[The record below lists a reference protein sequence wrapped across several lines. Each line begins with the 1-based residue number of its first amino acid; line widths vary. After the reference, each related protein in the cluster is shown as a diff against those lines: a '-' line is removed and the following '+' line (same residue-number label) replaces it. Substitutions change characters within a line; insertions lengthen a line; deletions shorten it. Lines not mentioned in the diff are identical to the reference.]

1 MGLIKKIFTRG
12 GRRKGAGRKPQ
23 GDKPMHRI
31 NVMLG
36 DEHLQRA
43 RWIGEGNISLGIR
56 RALLTCP
63 EFDAAK

>member
-1 MGLIKKIFTRG
+1 MRKRTHG
-12 GRRKGAGRKPQ
+12 GKRKGAGRKPL
-23 GDKPMHRI
+23 GDKSLSRI

-36 DEHLQRA
+36 DQDLQRA

-63 EFDAAK
+63 EFARKVE